1 MQEQSRT
8 LTFQA
13 GSFSHCAMAPANV
26 CEVRICLCLC
36 FFKLNQLRDSIILG
50 EILFILLQN
59 ILQSSYRLRYQHRS
73 ENVVEK
79 N

>member
-1 MQEQSRT
+1 M
-8 LTFQA
+8 F
-13 GSFSHCAMAPANV
+13 
-26 CEVRICLCLC
+26 I
-36 FFKLNQLRDSIILG
+36 FFKLNQFGDSIILG

-59 ILQSSYRLRYQHRS
+59 ILQRSYRLRYQHRS